1 MLDIHRKCDP
11 YSIHCTRSVTAKLAK
26 FFCTY
31 IWLAIGFM
39 MCFVILFSG
48 ERQFNNFP
56 DALVSMLDMMV
67 GELQFPDLFYPE
79 DTTINITKLTENSFS
94 GEYVQTNKHLQFPGV
109 TKHLNSQLSGE
120 NKLLFT
126 GTTMVLYVGF
136 EVMFC
141 IVLMNLLVGLAVSDI
156 DSLMKGG
163 RRDLLRAQVRLVDH
177 VLDMMT

>member
-1 MLDIHRKCDP
+1 MLKLHRRFHP
-11 YSIHCTRSVTAKLAK
+11 YSQLCTRSVTAKLAK

-48 ERQFNNFP
+48 ERQFNSFP

-67 GELQFPDLFYPE
+67 GELQFPTLFYPE
-79 DTTINITKLTENSFS
+79 DTKINITKLTENNFS
-94 GEYVQTNKHLQFPGV
+94 GEYVKTDKHLQFPGIIN
-109 TKHLNSQLSGE
+109 HLHSQLSGK
-120 NKLLFT
+120 NMLLFA
-126 GTTMVLYVGF
+126 GTTMVLYMGF

-177 VLDMMT
+177 VLDMLT